1 MALWIERKLRVGEVW
16 RIVEEGKSLYINL
29 FGGLFFFVFCFFFVF
44 VFSFNKF
51 RLRLAKL

>member
-29 FGGLFFFVFCFFFVF
+29 FGGLFFFCFLFFFFVF
-44 VFSFNKF
+44 SLNKF
-51 RLRLAKL
+51 RLRLANL